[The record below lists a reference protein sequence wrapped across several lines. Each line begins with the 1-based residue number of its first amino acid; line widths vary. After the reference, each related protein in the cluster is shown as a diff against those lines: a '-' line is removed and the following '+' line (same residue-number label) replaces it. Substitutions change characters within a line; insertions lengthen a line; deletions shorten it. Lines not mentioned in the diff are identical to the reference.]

1 MTRRGAGEGSIFK
14 DPQNGRWRALVDVGA
29 DAAGKRQRKK
39 VSGRTRAEVLLKMR
53 EVQRD
58 AEDGLA
64 SGGRHLTVAALAE
77 EWLRHRSGELS
88 PSTLEV
94 RTWAVRQ
101 HLVPALGARRVRQL
115 SAEDVSLFLQDLA
128 LAGYARASLEKVR
141 GVLIQVLRHAE
152 RQGLVARNVAALV
165 PTPAGPR
172 ATGRSLT
179 LEQARA
185 LLEAAQGHPL
195 EAAFM
200 LGLTCGLRP
209 GELLGLGWED
219 VDLDQGVLRVSRA
232 VSRVGGIVQLG
243 RTKTAS
249 SRRQLLLPTAAVQAL
264 RQHRARQLAQ
274 QELLGEHGHDL
285 GLVFPTSR
293 GTLLDPA
300 NLRRALRTVTERA
313 GLGRWHPHE
322 LRHSAASL
330 LSAAGVP
337 LEEVADVLGHASTR
351 VTSATYRH
359 RTTPTID
366 AAARPMQA
374 LFGAEMEAGLVRTV
388 AVQDAAA
395 KPLPS

>member
-14 DPQNGRWRALVDVGA
+14 DPKNGRWRALVDVGA
-29 DAAGKRQRKK
+29 DASGKRQRKK

-77 EWLRHRSGELS
+77 EWLRHRSLCPGQPGE
-88 PSTLEV
+88 
-94 RTWAVRQ
+94 
-101 HLVPALGARRVRQL
+101 GARR
-115 SAEDVSLFLQDLA
+115 AHPGA
-128 LAGYARASLEKVR
+128 PARRAP
-141 GVLIQVLRHAE
+141 GVGSPQR
-152 RQGLVARNVAALV
+152 R
-165 PTPAGPR
+165 GPR
-172 ATGRSLT
+172 ADAGRPPSRG
-179 LEQARA
+179 AVA
-185 LLEAAQGHPL
+185 EASAP
-195 EAAFM
+195 
-200 LGLTCGLRP
+200 
-209 GELLGLGWED
+209 
-219 VDLDQGVLRVSRA
+219 VI
-232 VSRVGGIVQLG
+232 RVGGTAQLG
-243 RTKTAS
+243 PTKTAA
-249 SRRQLLLPTAAVQAL
+249 SRRQLRLPAGTEDAL

-274 QELLGEHGHDL
+274 RDLMGAHWQDL

-300 NLRRALRTVTERA
+300 NLRRSLRTVTEQA

-330 LSAAGVP
+330 LSAAGVA

-359 RTTPTID
+359 RTTPTVE
-366 AAARPMQA
+366 AGARPMQA
-374 LFGAEMEAGLVRTV
+374 LFGAGVEVGLVPTV
-388 AVQDAAA
+388 AAQDAAS